1 LTATGP
7 WNPLERSW
15 SRTSSQPGW
24 PTTLLTIQ
32 PDRSVGPGHESLNK
46 QLARVRRRLFCRHRS
61 HVPKDAGHRCA
72 PVQLG
77 KTVTHASD
85 SARPMSLSSLGWSD
99 FFEDQLEP
107 HEAGLT
113 PHRIARVH
121 RARLT
126 AISQAGPVELTLPVH
141 SQTGNFAVGDW
152 VLADPESKLLHRRL
166 NRRTVLERRTEGSMT
181 PQLAGANV
189 DTLFIVTSCN
199 ADFNPARLERY
210 LALANEAGTNPV
222 ILLTKADTVA
232 DAQAYEQQAIALQR
246 GLAVVILNP
255 RSRDAAAGL
264 APWCGVGQT
273 VALVGSSG
281 VGKSTLVNTLTG
293 PTQELAQQ
301 TGGIR
306 EHDAKGRHTTTSR
319 SLHAIAGGGWVIDTP
334 GMRTLRVSDAAF
346 GIGTLFAEIT
356 ELAPLC
362 RFSDC
367 THDHEPGCAVQGA
380 VTAGVLDPQ
389 RLARWRKLSE
399 ESSTKTSTR
408 NGRRG
413 SAGTG
418 RSKKR

>member
-1 LTATGP
+1 V
-7 WNPLERSW
+7 RS
-15 SRTSSQPGW
+15 
-24 PTTLLTIQ
+24 
-32 PDRSVGPGHESLNK
+32 
-46 QLARVRRRLFCRHRS
+46 
-61 HVPKDAGHRCA
+61 
-72 PVQLG
+72 G
-77 KTVTHASD
+77 KTVTDASNTTR
-85 SARPMSLSSLGWSD
+85 AVSLSSLGWSD

-107 HEAGLT
+107 HERGLA
-113 PHRIARVH
+113 PHRIATVH

-126 AISQAGPVELTLPVH
+126 AISQIGQVELALPVH
-141 SQTGNFAVGDW
+141 SKTGEFAVGDW
-152 VLADPESKLLHRRL
+152 VLADPQTQLLQRRL
-166 NRRTVLERRTEGSMT
+166 VRKTVLERRIEGSKT

-210 LALANEAGTNPV
+210 LALANEAGTTPV

-232 DAQAYEQQAIALQR
+232 DAQTYLKQARALQR
-246 GLAVVILNP
+246 GLAIVILNP
-255 RSRDAAAGL
+255 RSSDAAAAL

-281 VGKSTLVNTLTG
+281 VGKSTLVNTLAG
-293 PTQELAQQ
+293 PTQDVAQQ

-346 GIGTLFAEIT
+346 GIETLFAEIT

-367 THDHEPGCAVQGA
+367 THTHEPGCAVQGA
-380 VTAGVLDPQ
+380 VAAGALDPE
-389 RLARWRKLSE
+389 RLTRWRKLVE
-399 ESSTKTSTR
+399 ESSNQTS
-408 NGRRG
+408 GRSGPRG
-413 SAGTG
+413 GSTTAG